1 MRTLKLRSL
10 TMGAP
15 WNLFLLTLGG
25 TVLGIAMKGVIIAHG
40 FVSGG
45 IYGAGILL
53 FYAGAGLSP
62 AIWYAIFNA
71 VTVAVGWRLISR
83 RFILYSLYGMGVV
96 TISSQYS
103 PWIAPIHD
111 TMLAAIVGGCL
122 SGAGMSIMLR
132 SFGSDGGITII
143 AIILNQRY
151 DIKLGFF
158 NLVFNVVLFCLSLL
172 IMEVDEVLYSMV
184 MVFVQSSLLD
194 YSMRVVNQ
202 RKLVFI
208 ISTHADEIAN
218 DIMYVLHRGCTFLP
232 SWGAYTNQ
240 ERKLIMTVV
249 HNFQLKRLEALAYQK
264 DPAAFLIIES
274 TYNVLGQGFS
284 SRHTY

>member
-1 MRTLKLRSL
+1 MKKAKFHSF
-10 TMGAP
+10 TMSAP
-15 WNLFLLTLGG
+15 WNLFLLTTGGILLGFS
-25 TVLGIAMKGVIIAHG
+25 MKCIVIAHG

-62 AIWYAIFNA
+62 AIWYAILNVIMIMA
-71 VTVAVGWRLISR
+71 GWRLISR

-96 TISSQYS
+96 AISSHLA
-103 PWIAPIHD
+103 PWSAPIHD
-111 TMLAAIVGGCL
+111 AMLAAIVGGCL
-122 SGAGMSIMLR
+122 NGIGMSIMLR

-151 DIKLGFF
+151 DFKVGLF
-158 NLVFNVVLFCLSLL
+158 NILFNGALFAFALLS
-172 IMEVDEVLYSMV
+172 MDADAVLYSMV
-184 MVFVQSSLLD
+184 MVFAQSSLLD
-194 YSMRVVNQ
+194 YLMRVVNQ

-208 ISTHADEIAN
+208 ISDHADEIAH
-218 DIMYVLHRGCTFLP
+218 DIMYILQRGCTFLS
-232 SWGAYTNQ
+232 SWGAYSNQ

-249 HNFQLKRLEALAYQK
+249 YNFQLKRLEALAYQK

-274 TYNVLGQGFS
+274 TYNVLGHGFS
-284 SRHTY
+284 SRHIY